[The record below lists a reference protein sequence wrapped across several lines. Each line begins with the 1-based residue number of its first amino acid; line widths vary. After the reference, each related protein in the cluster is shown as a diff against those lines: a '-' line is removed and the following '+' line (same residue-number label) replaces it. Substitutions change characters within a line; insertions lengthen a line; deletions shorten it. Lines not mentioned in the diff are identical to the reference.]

1 MSAGNFASLTA
12 GLLARK
18 GEAEPSPVMPS
29 EVFPFAQRVAP
40 AAVDAPFAAV
50 PMPQRKR
57 RELPVATAVA
67 DGTAKPRRM
76 FVQLSAKEY
85 EALGLVAVKRGT
97 TPQQLLRKVLHDFL
111 VEFIEQC
118 DGSCPCIRSGCDE
131 LGETL

>member
-29 EVFPFAQRVAP
+29 EVFPFAQRVAH
-40 AAVDAPFAAV
+40 APVESPIHAV

-57 RELPVATAVA
+57 RELPATSTVG

-85 EALGLVAVKRGT
+85 EALGLVAVKRGA
-97 TPQQLLRKVLHDFL
+97 TPPQLLRKVLHDFL

-131 LGETL
+131 LGQAL